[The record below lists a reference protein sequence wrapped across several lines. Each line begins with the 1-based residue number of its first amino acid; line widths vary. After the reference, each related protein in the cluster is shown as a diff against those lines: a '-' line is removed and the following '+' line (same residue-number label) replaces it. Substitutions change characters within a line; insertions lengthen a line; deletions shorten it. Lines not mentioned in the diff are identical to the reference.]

1 MADVEGV
8 IRERIAELEAERTKL
23 EAALAALTGRGQG
36 SRQAKR
42 RASPARSTSRRA
54 GTRARPGQRRSQI
67 LGHLEKN
74 PGARPSEIASSIGAS
89 SQQVSA
95 VIRKLHAEKL
105 VRKRGNGYGLSRAGQ
120 SATDSS

>member
-1 MADVEGV
+1 MADVERV

-23 EAALAALTGRGQG
+23 EAALAALTGR
-36 SRQAKR
+36 RQAKR
-42 RASPARSTSRRA
+42 RASPARSTSRRVGA
-54 GTRARPGQRRSQI
+54 RAKPGQRRSQI

-74 PGARPSEIASSIGAS
+74 PGARPSEIASSIGTS

-120 SATDSS
+120 SATDNS

>member
-23 EAALAALTGRGQG
+23 QAALAAITGRGQG
-36 SRQAKR
+36 RRQAR
-42 RASPARSTSRRA
+42 RRPSAGRSTSRGAGARA
-54 GTRARPGQRRSQI
+54 KPGQRRSEV
-67 LGHLEKN
+67 LGHLEAN

-120 SATDSS
+120 STTDNS